1 MRTAAQCVGRVL
13 RGKTDWGLMIFA
25 DRVSLR
31 IRDTCCFISHNVF
44 FWEFSYFRFRFRFR
58 WQRFARA
65 DKRSKLPK
73 WINQY
78 ITETASNLSTDMA
91 LVLSKLFMRQ
101 ISQNPNENQTGI
113 SLWSLEDVLR
123 AQLKAKQLAYANEDA
138 PAVEVR
144 MEIEDDEGEF
154 GADDAMLAEVDLEL

>member
-1 MRTAAQCVGRVL
+1 MGILFPFLPCFTSHTCFDFVG
-13 RGKTDWGLMIFA
+13 K
-25 DRVSLR
+25 
-31 IRDTCCFISHNVF
+31 
-44 FWEFSYFRFRFRFR
+44 
-58 WQRFARA
+58 RFARA

-113 SLWSLEDVLR
+113 SLWTLEDVVK
-123 AQLKAKQLAYANEDA
+123 AQLKAKQIEHANE
-138 PAVEVR
+138 EVPSMPMR
-144 MEIEDDEGEF
+144 IEIGDEAEFEGDDE
-154 GADDAMLAEVDLEL
+154 MLAEADLEL